1 MKTIIGSNINF
12 VRQGYGNPSRLRER
26 TFFVGAGHLSS
37 PFRESKS
44 TLSSLFALYYNSHI
58 GALMQFTKGNEI
70 GLATRFGPEWAGQRC
85 GARTKA
91 GTPCQRPAVKK
102 TGRCTR
108 HGGKSTGPR
117 TEAGRARIAAAQTTH
132 GQSTKEKRAEAKCN
146 AKVGREIRAELAEI
160 ESEAIAAGLLTNKW
174 RNQLD

>member
-1 MKTIIGSNINF
+1 
-12 VRQGYGNPSRLRER
+12 
-26 TFFVGAGHLSS
+26 
-37 PFRESKS
+37 
-44 TLSSLFALYYNSHI
+44 
-58 GALMQFTKGNEI
+58 MQFIKGNEI

-117 TEAGRARIAAAQTTH
+117 TEEGRARIAPAQTRH
-132 GQSTKEKRAEAKCN
+132 GGLTKEKRAEAKQN
-146 AKVGREIRAELAEI
+146 AEVGRQIRAELAEI
-160 ESEAIAAGLLTNKW
+160 EAWALGLGYLEKDW
-174 RNQLD
+174 REQLDTAMATYG